1 MNCVNEYKS
10 YLSAS
15 YTIGWYLADMTTWP
29 ITCGL
34 TYLSFRGKI
43 RPPSWLQKR
52 IQPFILK
59 YPALSNTI
67 KSRPMLAAS
76 MLTVTTPANRL
87 FLPLHIWIMIKY
99 GNDIMKNLEKNP
111 QVSFQTGFSGRIFF
125 FVSTADIKQG
135 SRNFWI
141 KNWSV
146 RISPGFFG
154 SKFLVLIRWY
164 RPRISF

>member
-1 MNCVNEYKS
+1 MFHNYTNARGSFGIVNEYKS
-10 YLSAS
+10 YESAS

-76 MLTVTTPANRL
+76 ILTVTTPINRL

-99 GNDIMKNLEKNP
+99 GNDVTKMLEKNP
-111 QVSFQTGFSGRIFF
+111 QVNFIDLDRVPRTGRARAF
-125 FVSTADIKQG
+125 K
-135 SRNFWI
+135 
-141 KNWSV
+141 
-146 RISPGFFG
+146 
-154 SKFLVLIRWY
+154 
-164 RPRISF
+164 

>member
-1 MNCVNEYKS
+1 MGRFKKKIMESESLLVYG
-10 YLSAS
+10 AS

-34 TYLSFRGKI
+34 TYLSFRGKL

-76 MLTVTTPANRL
+76 ILTVTTPINRL

-111 QVSFQTGFSGRIFF
+111 QVR
-125 FVSTADIKQG
+125 K
-135 SRNFWI
+135 
-141 KNWSV
+141 
-146 RISPGFFG
+146 
-154 SKFLVLIRWY
+154 LIHSEDKKENRTE
-164 RPRISF
+164 